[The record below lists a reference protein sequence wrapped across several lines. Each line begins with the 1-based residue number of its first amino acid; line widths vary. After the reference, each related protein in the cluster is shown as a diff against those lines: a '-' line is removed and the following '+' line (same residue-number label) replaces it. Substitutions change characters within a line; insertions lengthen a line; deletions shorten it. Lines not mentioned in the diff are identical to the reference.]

1 MKITND
7 NNLQPNAPV
16 RKNRSVSGEG
26 TQPFANVLDKSIGAT
41 STERVQSTAAI
52 QPVIRPIM
60 EVPVEHIFTHT
71 DRMIDA
77 MESYQQLLSDSTIA
91 LRDVEPAIQQMKSEF
106 RSLEDLVDETPDAHP
121 MKQIASETLL
131 TAAKEIARF
140 EGGAYVPDGGDGGQ

>member
-16 RKNRSVSGEG
+16 RKNRSLSGKG
-26 TQPFANVLDKSIGAT
+26 TQPFANVLDKTIGTT
-41 STERVQSTAAI
+41 STARVQSTAAI

-77 MESYQQLLSDSTIA
+77 MESYQQLLSNTTIA
-91 LRDVEPAIQQMKSEF
+91 LRDVGPAMQQMKREF
-106 RSLEDLVDETPDAHP
+106 RSLEDLVDEMPDAHP